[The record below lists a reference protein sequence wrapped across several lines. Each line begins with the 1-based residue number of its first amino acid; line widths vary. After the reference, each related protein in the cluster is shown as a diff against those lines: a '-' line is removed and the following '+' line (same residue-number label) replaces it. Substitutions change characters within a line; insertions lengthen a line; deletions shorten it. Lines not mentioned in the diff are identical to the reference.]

1 MQPVVILILIGAG
14 MISVIGGISL
24 LSHYYTLNGIKS
36 RTVGD
41 GQHGTARF
49 ATEKEIRETYAH
61 IPYEPEKWRRGEN
74 LPTAQGLVVGYKKQG
89 AGVTAL
95 VDEGDIHCLMIGA
108 AGVGKTAN
116 FLYPNIEYACASGMS
131 FVTTDTKGDLFRNYA
146 GMAKEHYGYR
156 ISILDLRNP
165 TRSDGGNIL
174 TMVNKYMDEYLADT
188 GNLAAKARAEKYAK
202 ITAKTIICSD
212 GAQAGSYGQ
221 NAFFYDAAEGL
232 LASVILLIAEYC
244 PPQKRHIVS
253 VFKLLQDL
261 MAPSP
266 VKNRNLFQLLMDK
279 LPAEH
284 KARWFAGAA
293 LNSAEQAMASV
304 LSTAMSRLNAFLDS
318 EMEQI
323 LCFDSTLDTET
334 FCTSKAAIFI
344 VLPEE
349 DNTKYFMVSL
359 FLQQLYREM
368 LSIAD
373 EHGGKLPGRV
383 MVFADEIGTI
393 PKIES
398 MEMMFS
404 AGRSRRISMVPI
416 IQSFAQLQKN
426 YGKEGS
432 SIIIDNCQ
440 DILFGGFAPNSE
452 SADILSK
459 ALGNRTVLSGS
470 ISRGKND
477 PSQSLQM
484 MGRPLMSPDELKT
497 LPRGHFILAKTGC
510 CPMQTKLPLFLK
522 WGIVFGEAYEVPER
536 AAREV
541 FYADRFELEQEIL
554 RRREDDMDDDGDG
567 YFPPFPAARAG
578 GQSHAPALQPSGAA
592 HPGGQS
598 HTPALQKKEHSRL
611 PRRMPLR
618 TD

>member
-1 MQPVVILILIGAG
+1 MQSGQIILLLCAG
-14 MISVIGGISL
+14 LGMFAVIGGISL
-24 LSHYYTLNGIKS
+24 MAHFYTLNGIKS

-49 ATEKEIRETYAH
+49 ATEKEIKDTYAH
-61 IPYEPEKWRRGEN
+61 VPYEPEKWRRGMA
-74 LPTAQGLVVGYKKQG
+74 LPTRQGLVVGCKKKG
-89 AGVTAL
+89 SSVTAL
-95 VDEGDIHCLMIGA
+95 VDDGDIHCLMIGA

-131 FVTTDTKGDLFRNYA
+131 WLCTDTKGDLFRNYA
-146 GMAKEHYGYR
+146 GIAKDCYGYN

-165 TRSDGGNIL
+165 TRSDGDNIL
-174 TMVNKYMDEYLADT
+174 TLVNKYMDEYLAHPE
-188 GNLAAKARAEKYAK
+188 NLAAKAKAEKYAK

-232 LASVILLIAEYC
+232 LASVILLIAEFC
-244 PPQKRHIVS
+244 PPEKRHIIS
-253 VFKLLQDL
+253 VFKLIQDL
-261 MAPSP
+261 LAPSP
-266 VKNRNLFQLLMDK
+266 VKNRSLFQLLLDK
-279 LPAEH
+279 LPPTH
-284 KARWFAGAA
+284 KAKWFAGAA
-293 LNSAEQAMASV
+293 LNSADQAMASV

-323 LCFDSTLDTET
+323 LCFDSKLDTET
-334 FCTSKAAIFI
+334 FCTEKSAIFL

-359 FLQQLYREM
+359 FLQQIYREM
-368 LSIAD
+368 LTIAD
-373 EHGGKLPGRV
+373 EHGGRLPNRV
-383 MVFADEIGTI
+383 MMFADEIGTI

-404 AGRSRRISMVPI
+404 AGRSRRISMIPI

-452 SADILSK
+452 SAEILSK
-459 ALGNRTVLSGS
+459 ALGNRTVMSGS

-484 MGRPLMSPDELKT
+484 MGRPLMTPDELKT
-497 LPRGHFILAKTGC
+497 LPKGQFILAKTGC

-522 WGIVFGEAYEVPER
+522 WGIQFGEPYEVEEQ
-536 AAREV
+536 AARPV
-541 FYADRFELEQEIL
+541 AYADRFELEQEIL
-554 RRREDDMDDDGDG
+554 RRRDDFDDEEDTDE
-567 YFPPFPAARAG
+567 PPLPLMHSSG
-578 GQSHAPALQPSGAA
+578 GQPHVPYRS
-592 HPGGQS
+592 
-598 HTPALQKKEHSRL
+598 
-611 PRRMPLR
+611 PLR

>member
-1 MQPVVILILIGAG
+1 MESGQIVLLLCAG
-14 MISVIGGISL
+14 VGMFAVIGGLSL
-24 LSHYYTLNGIKS
+24 AAHYYTLNGIKS

-49 ATEKEIRETYAH
+49 ATEKEIKDTYAH
-61 IPYEPEKWRRGEN
+61 VPYEPEKWRRGES
-74 LPTAQGLVVGYKKQG
+74 LPAVQGLVVGCRKKG
-89 AGVTAL
+89 NSVIAL
-95 VDEGDIHCLMIGA
+95 VDDGDIHCLMIGA

-131 FVTTDTKGDLFRNYA
+131 WLCTDTKGDLFRNYA
-146 GMAKEHYGYR
+146 GIAKDCYGYN
-156 ISILDLRNP
+156 ISVLDLRNP
-165 TRSDGGNIL
+165 TRSDGDNIL
-174 TMVNKYMDEYLADT
+174 TLVNKYMDEYLAHPE
-188 GNLAAKARAEKYAK
+188 NLAAKAKAEKYAK

-212 GAQAGSYGQ
+212 GAQASSYGQ

-232 LASVILLIAEYC
+232 LASVILLIAEFC
-244 PPQKRHIVS
+244 PPEKRHIVS
-253 VFKLLQDL
+253 VFKLIQDL
-261 MAPSP
+261 LAPSP
-266 VKNRNLFQLLMDK
+266 VKNRSLFQLLMDK
-279 LPAEH
+279 LPPDH

-293 LNSAEQAMASV
+293 LNSADQAMASV

-323 LCFDSTLDTET
+323 LCFDSKLDTET
-334 FCTSKAAIFI
+334 FCKEKSAIFI

-359 FLQQLYREM
+359 FLQQIYREM
-368 LSIAD
+368 LTIAN
-373 EHGGKLPGRV
+373 EYGGKLPNRV
-383 MVFADEIGTI
+383 MLFADEIGTI

-416 IQSFAQLQKN
+416 IQSFAQLEKN

-452 SADILSK
+452 SAEILSK

-484 MGRPLMSPDELKT
+484 MSRPLMSPDELKT
-497 LPRGHFILAKTGC
+497 LPKGNFILAKTGC
-510 CPMQTKLPLFLK
+510 CPMQTRLPLFLK
-522 WGIVFGEAYEVPER
+522 WGIRFGEAYEIPEQ
-536 AAREV
+536 AARPV
-541 FYADRFELEQEIL
+541 AYADRLELEQEIL
-554 RRREDDMDDDGDG
+554 RCRDGFDEEEEWDEPPLPPVRASGGMQHTPEKDG
-567 YFPPFPAARAG
+567 KVH
-578 GQSHAPALQPSGAA
+578 HAPYRP
-592 HPGGQS
+592 
-598 HTPALQKKEHSRL
+598 
-611 PRRMPLR
+611 PLR

>member
-1 MQPVVILILIGAG
+1 MQTHQIVLFVCIGLG
-14 MISVIGGISL
+14 MFAVIGGLTL
-24 LSHYYTLNGIKS
+24 LSNYYTLNGIKS

-61 IPYEPEKWRRGEN
+61 VPYQPEKWRKGES
-74 LPTAQGLVVGYKKQG
+74 LPSEQGLVVGYKKKGG
-89 AGVTAL
+89 AAIAL
-95 VDEGDIHCLMIGA
+95 VDSGDIHCLMIGA

-131 FVTTDTKGDLFRNYA
+131 FLTTDTKGDLFRNYA
-146 GMAKEHYGYR
+146 GIAKQYYGYK

-165 TRSDGGNIL
+165 TRSNGNNIL
-174 TMVNKYMDEYLADT
+174 ELVNKYMDKYLKDNR
-188 GNLAAKARAEKYAK
+188 NLVAKAKAEKYAK

-212 GAQAGSYGQ
+212 SASASSYGQ

-232 LASVILLIAEYC
+232 LASVILLVAEYC
-244 PPQKRHIVS
+244 EPEKRHIIS
-253 VFKLLQDL
+253 VFKLIQDL
-261 MAPSP
+261 LAPSP
-266 VKNRNLFQLLMDK
+266 VKNRSLFQLLMDK
-279 LPAEH
+279 LPSTH
-284 KARWFAGAA
+284 KAKWFAGAA
-293 LNSAEQAMASV
+293 LNSAEQSMASV

-323 LCFDSTLDTET
+323 LCFDSSLDTET
-334 FCTSKAAIFI
+334 FCKEKSAIFI

-368 LSIAD
+368 LTIAD
-373 EHGGKLPGRV
+373 EHGGKLPNRV
-383 MVFADEIGTI
+383 MMFADEIGTI

-404 AGRSRRISMVPI
+404 AGRSRRISMIPI
-416 IQSFAQLQKN
+416 IQSFAQMEKN

-452 SADILSK
+452 SAEILSK

-484 MGRPLMSPDELKT
+484 MSRPLMSPDELKT
-497 LPRGHFILAKTGC
+497 LPKGHFILAKTGN
-510 CPMQTKLPLFLK
+510 CPMQTQLPLFLK
-522 WGIVFGEAYEVPER
+522 WGIQFGDAYEVQEQ
-536 AAREV
+536 AARTV
-541 FYADRFELEQEIL
+541 KYADRFELEQEIV
-554 RRREDDMDDDGDG
+554 RRRDAEEDDEWEEPPMPDGNET
-567 YFPPFPAARAG
+567 RKG
-578 GQSHAPALQPSGAA
+578 GQQ
-592 HPGGQS
+592 QS
-598 HTPALQKKEHSRL
+598 QMQTAREHNST
-611 PRRMPLR
+611 PRRPPLR

>member
-1 MQPVVILILIGAG
+1 MQPVAMLILLGAG
-14 MISVIGGISL
+14 MFTVIGGISL

-61 IPYEPEKWRRGEN
+61 VPYEPAKWRRGES
-74 LPTAQGLVVGYKKQG
+74 LPSAQGLVVGYKKHG
-89 AGVTAL
+89 GGVTAL
-95 VDEGDIHCLMIGA
+95 VDVGDIHCLMIGA

-146 GMAKEHYGYR
+146 GIAKEHYGYR
-156 ISILDLRNP
+156 VSILDLRNP

-188 GNLAAKARAEKYAK
+188 GNLAARARAEKYAK

-212 GAQAGSYGQ
+212 GAQASSYGQ

-232 LASVILLIAEYC
+232 LASVILLVAEYC
-244 PPQKRHIVS
+244 PPPKRHIVS

-279 LPAEH
+279 LPPEH

-334 FCTSKAAIFI
+334 FCTTKAAIFI

-373 EHGGKLPGRV
+373 EHGGKLPNRV

-459 ALGNRTVLSGS
+459 AMGNRTVLSGS

-497 LPRGHFILAKTGC
+497 LPKGQFILAKTGC
-510 CPMQTKLPLFLK
+510 CPMQTRLPLFLK

-541 FYADRFELEQEIL
+541 LYADRFELEQEIV
-554 RRREDDMDDDGDG
+554 RRRDDDGMEDELPG
-567 YFPPFPAARAG
+567 EPPLPHGAART
-578 GQSHAPALQPSGAA
+578 
-592 HPGGQS
+592 GGQS
-598 HTPALQKKEHSRL
+598 HTPVSQEKEQPRL

>member
-1 MQPVVILILIGAG
+1 MQPVVMLILMGVG
-14 MISVIGGISL
+14 MFAVIGGISL

-61 IPYEPEKWRRGEN
+61 VPYEPEKWRRGEN
-74 LPTAQGLVVGYKKQG
+74 LPAAQGLVVGYKKHG
-89 AGVTAL
+89 AGITAL

-146 GMAKEHYGYR
+146 GIAKDHYGYR

-212 GAQAGSYGQ
+212 GAQASSYGQ

-373 EHGGKLPGRV
+373 EHGGKLPNRV

-432 SIIIDNCQ
+432 SIITDNCQ

-484 MGRPLMSPDELKT
+484 MSRPLMSPDELKT

-510 CPMQTKLPLFLK
+510 CPMQTRLPLFLK
-522 WGIVFGEAYEVPER
+522 WGIVFGAAYEVPER

-554 RRREDDMDDDGDG
+554 RRREDEEMEDGEPG
-567 YFPPFPAARAG
+567 EPPLPPGAARTG
-578 GQSHAPALQPSGAA
+578 GQG
-592 HPGGQS
+592 
-598 HTPALQKKEHSRL
+598 HTPAFQEKEHSRL